1 MIRFCCSRCSS
12 AIEVSEDRGGN
23 LIHCPRCGQPARV
36 PTLVL
41 IEPRT
46 DPGIAAVRPPVT
58 GGHSQPKSVPF
69 PMKWRLSVLARPIG
83 QFGSPATL
91 FLALLLF
98 PLPWVQVQCDRPIGN
113 SGTRTLVEQSGLQ
126 AIYGGYSE
134 NPVLQTAPFEP
145 QRKAAQEG
153 RLPKD
158 GAVARSMWMS
168 WYALLLVSGI
178 LAGLLVWN
186 NPLRS
191 ALLIGCSA
199 LAALVLFI
207 QARIGFPLEQALPKT
222 VATQVSLGQQV
233 GMEISA
239 PTLLDTRYTGW
250 FWLSVVAVLGS
261 LVAAGTEFW
270 VLRKPSGPRPFR
282 RSR

>member
-1 MIRFCCSRCSS
+1 
-12 AIEVSEDRGGN
+12 
-23 LIHCPRCGQPARV
+23 
-36 PTLVL
+36 
-41 IEPRT
+41 
-46 DPGIAAVRPPVT
+46 
-58 GGHSQPKSVPF
+58 
-69 PMKWRLSVLARPIG
+69 MKRRLSVLARPIG

-153 RLPKD
+153 LLPKD
-158 GAVARSMWMS
+158 GAVARSMWMT

-178 LAGLLVWN
+178 LAGILVWN
-186 NPLRS
+186 NLLRS
-191 ALLIGCSA
+191 ALLISCSA

-207 QARIGFPLEQALPKT
+207 QARIGFPLAQALPKT
-222 VATQVSLGQQV
+222 VATQVSLGQRV

-239 PTLLDTRYTGW
+239 PTLLETRYTGW

-261 LVAAGTEFW
+261 LVAAGTEVW
-270 VLRKPSGPRPFR
+270 VLRKPSGPRPFG